1 MEKTY
6 QQSSGAKWVEGFI
19 LLLLITVVIL
29 YSVCSS
35 TKYTTI
41 FDEKVSAWS
50 GERTEDMEIDNL
62 K

>member
-6 QQSSGAKWVEGFI
+6 QQSSGAKWVEGLI
-19 LLLLITVVIL
+19 LLLLIVVVIL
-29 YSVCSS
+29 YSVCSN
-35 TKYTTI
+35 TRYTTI

-50 GERTEDMEIDNL
+50 GEWTEDMDVDNL